1 MHPYIFMFMFISDPD
16 VDEQFKEMVDRDKRK
31 WQAADLDKDGKLSK
45 KEFEAF
51 LHPEEIDHMK
61 DIVVLVG
68 SKSKTKNEMKGLF
81 CFTKNMFL

>member
-1 MHPYIFMFMFISDPD
+1 MANFIFMFLLISDPD

-68 SKSKTKNEMKGLF
+68 SKSKTKNEMKELF
-81 CFTKNMFL
+81 CFTKNIFV